1 MNKKQQLFDNIVKLI
16 NETDKQNYLEYYN
29 VFRKYQG
36 VNNIPT
42 DEKEE
47 IIQEAYKK
55 YKKKEKELQDIYDHA
70 RMDLMK
76 GLE

>member
-1 MNKKQQLFDNIVKLI
+1 MNKKQQLFNNIVKLI
-16 NETDKQNYLEYYN
+16 NETDKQNYLEYYEI
-29 VFRKYQG
+29 FRKYQV

-70 RMDLMK
+70 YLDLMK